1 MTPSIVPAAVLSV
14 LTGLCVWAFQDARHG
29 AQVAEMRLQWQDERE
44 ANTQRLRIVEGELN
58 AKYQTALN
66 LARDRERHLR
76 NELASLGAASNSL
89 RTQAA
94 EAARRLAQ
102 APAPAVLEYANAVSS
117 VFDEC
122 QARYGEVAAKADGHS
137 SDARTLIE
145 AWPVINGSTPD

>member
-1 MTPSIVPAAVLSV
+1 MIPSVVPAVALSV

-29 AQVAEMRLQWQDERE
+29 VQVAEMRLEWQDERE
-44 ANTQRLRIVEGELN
+44 ANTQRIRIVEGELN
-58 AKYQTALN
+58 DKYQTALN
-66 LARDRERHLR
+66 QARDRERALR
-76 NELASLGAASNSL
+76 ADLAALRDASAGL
-89 RTQAA
+89 RAQAA
-94 EAARRLAQ
+94 DAARRLAK
-102 APAPAVLEYANAVSS
+102 APAPAVLEYANTLSV